1 MNKIS
6 KEFKVGVVVIVAIAL
21 LFIGVNYLKGINLF
35 EKQNVFFATYDQIDG
50 LNEANPVI
58 LKGYK
63 VGLVKEIMLDPE
75 GSGKLI
81 VTILINKKNLNI
93 PEDSKAKIYS
103 SDFFGSKAIELEL
116 GTSIVMAEPGSEL
129 ESGRQEDI
137 TTALRK
143 ELEPLRARTEDLIG
157 DIDEII
163 KNMKAVFEADATQGL
178 PMAFESLQRSL
189 LTFEKTS
196 LRLDSTIA
204 ENKQRIS
211 NIMSNVESI
220 TSNFDAN
227 GDKITQVMS
236 NVEAITDSIAKINF
250 VQTMA
255 KADSAMTN
263 FAGIMEKINSGE
275 GSMGMLINN
284 DSLHNALV
292 TAAQELDIL
301 LNDIETNPD
310 RYIHFSVFGKKDKNK
325 FSKKEVEQMKNA
337 LKTTE

>member
-1 MNKIS
+1 
-6 KEFKVGVVVIVAIAL
+6 VIVAIAL

-35 EKQNVFFATYDQIDG
+35 EKQNVYFATYDQIDG

-63 VGLVKEIMLDPE
+63 VGLVKDIELDPE
-75 GSGKLI
+75 GSGRLI
-81 VTILINKKNLNI
+81 VSFLINKKNLNI

-116 GTSIVMAEPGSEL
+116 GESIVMAEPGAEL
-129 ESGRQEDI
+129 SGGRQEDI

-143 ELEPLRARTEDLIG
+143 ELEPLRARTEELIG

-178 PMAFESLQRSL
+178 PQAFESLQRSL

-196 LRLDSTIA
+196 LRLDDMIA
-204 ENKQRIS
+204 ENKERIS
-211 NIMSNVESI
+211 SILSNVQSITSNLEKNNEKITHVMTNVESI
-220 TSNFDAN
+220 T
-227 GDKITQVMS
+227 
-236 NVEAITDSIAKINF
+236 DSLAKINF
-250 VQTMA
+250 VKTMA

-263 FAGIMEKINSGE
+263 FASIMGKIDNGE
-275 GSMGMLINN
+275 GSMGLLINN

-292 TAAQELDIL
+292 AASEELEML

-310 RYIHFSVFGKKDKNK
+310 RYIHFSLFGKKDKNK

-337 LKTTE
+337 LNSAE